1 MKDLI
6 LLILLIDWASILQE
20 GAQRDLRSVQLCL
33 LEQWEGERC
42 SLHICSLSPF
52 LGSNIFSSLH
62 KLKELWIDQDQQC
75 LILRFAETRRASLFR
90 TFPQRSATLSP
101 GSSARWRLFLC
112 QGWSLLIE
120 MRYFITQSFVSD
132 WSRSP
137 TASKCPRRFASM
149 WRPTPRRF
157 NNHRLNIV
165 SPLQKMLRCW
175 SRWWRSG
182 ATSHLTSRPP
192 QQDLLLGSSSQTR
205 YNY

>member
-1 MKDLI
+1 M
-6 LLILLIDWASILQE
+6 
-20 GAQRDLRSVQLCL
+20 
-33 LEQWEGERC
+33 
-42 SLHICSLSPF
+42 P
-52 LGSNIFSSLH
+52 
-62 KLKELWIDQDQQC
+62 
-75 LILRFAETRRASLFR
+75 RFAETRLASLFR

-137 TASKCPRRFASM
+137 TASKCPRRFASTS
-149 WRPTPRRF
+149 RPTPRRF

-205 YNY
+205 YYDKETFSLRISNVMTKGWDNIKELIPSYGLNMILKTNVEIFS

>member
-1 MKDLI
+1 MNYRKVPREICAPSNCVFLNNEKVNDVHCTYVHF
-6 LLILLIDWASILQE
+6 LLSL
-20 GAQRDLRSVQLCL
+20 VQIYSHPCIS
-33 LEQWEGERC
+33 WKSC
-42 SLHICSLSPF
+42 
-52 LGSNIFSSLH
+52 
-62 KLKELWIDQDQQC
+62 ELTKINNVL

-120 MRYFITQSFVSD
+120 MRYFITRSFVSD

-137 TASKCPRRFASM
+137 TASKCPRRFAST

-182 ATSHLTSRPP
+182 ATSHQTSRPP
-192 QQDLLLGSSSQTR
+192 QQDLL
-205 YNY
+205 